1 MLDVSGISSEEDA
14 DDCKTKTVARRKR
27 RDLRTKPKRNSTE
40 HDQSFNDSSDENGD
54 DDDDDDDDE
63 ENSVNMRV
71 SVSSRGRIRKL
82 TAEAK
87 AHLFRR

>member
-1 MLDVSGISSEEDA
+1 MLDVSGISSEEDV
-14 DDCKTKTVARRKR
+14 DDCKTKIVARRKR
-27 RDLRTKPKRNSTE
+27 RDLRPKPKRNSTE
-40 HDQSFNDSSDENGD
+40 HDQSFNDSSDENDDND
-54 DDDDDDDDE
+54 DDGE
-63 ENSVNMRV
+63 ENSVNIRV